1 MAERLEKQIG
11 SISTGLSPTGENE
24 TTTRDFIFV
33 KSGYKSVKVNVSD
46 ILYVEGMKEYVVIHT
61 KDKKFTKLDRMKNME
76 NFLKGKGFIRVHK
89 SYIVSVKNI
98 DSVFGNTIEIN
109 QKQLPLGRSFRD
121 EVNNALG
128 ISE

>member
-1 MAERLEKQIG
+1 M
-11 SISTGLSPTGENE
+11 
-24 TTTRDFIFV
+24 
-33 KSGYKSVKVNVSD
+33 KVNISD

-76 NFLKGKGFIRVHK
+76 NFLKEKGFIRVHK

-98 DSVFGNTIEIN
+98 DAVFGNTIEIN

-128 ISE
+128 MNE